1 MRKVLLLVIIILAN
15 KVNGQKIELNIQAY
29 GGLFHYSGGTT
40 SAESA
45 INLASING
53 QNSSNN
59 PFGSN
64 NAYSYGFG
72 AQATV
77 VKKSGLLYG
86 LKAGYEVLRS
96 SLNINGLYF
105 NYYNYEPGTAVYDIN
120 RVNQIDANG
129 QTILTNN
136 QIVINPFVGYRIKI
150 KKIKIDLMAG
160 LDFGFNLMGVETDQA
175 IDVTGKSY
183 ITSFKINNIPAD
195 IRIKFGTALSYR
207 RYGLTTGF
215 SQGLT
220 NLNRNVANNS
230 ANSEFLQLGI
240 SYKLL

>member
-1 MRKVLLLVIIILAN
+1 MFLFN
-15 KVNGQKIELNIQAY
+15 KLNAQHIELNFQAY

-40 SAESA
+40 STESVV
-45 INLASING
+45 NLTSING

-64 NAYSYGFG
+64 NAYSYGLG
-72 AQATV
+72 AQVTV
-77 VKKSGLLYG
+77 VNKSGLLFG

-105 NYYNYEPGTAVYDIN
+105 NYNYEPGTIFYDIN
-120 RVNQIDANG
+120 RANQIDANG
-129 QTILTNN
+129 QTILTSN
-136 QIVINPFVGYRIKI
+136 QIVISPFIGYRIKI
-150 KKIKIDLMAG
+150 NKIKVDLTPG
-160 LDFGFNLMGVETDQA
+160 LDIGFNFKGVEKDEA
-175 IDVTGKSY
+175 IDATGKSY
-183 ITSFKINNIPAD
+183 LTSFSINNIPTD
-195 IRIKFGTALSYR
+195 IRIKFGSAVNYQ
-207 RYGLTTGF
+207 RYGLTAGF